1 MFFLRFFI
9 LFYYLLYVWST
20 YIHFAN
26 LYLYVLVYRYRSACR
41 FVSRKS
47 AVYPHTSLTRYVP
60 QNKVMNPLTRAD
72 KKTVRTLWSLLWPRH
87 SSLGPVL
94 LNIDVRQ
101 VAPLQERRTSQSW
114 LYRSS
119 CFAVRRVRYCLLLWR
134 TEAGQRST
142 HSRTKDSSTYFH
154 EPTALSGRHCC
165 ASKHVSLLVS
175 LSLWRAGKR
184 GSSRLLK
191 LLWEQRWTSFWN
203 RLCFALCE

>member
-1 MFFLRFFI
+1 MCLIYLRTLCEPI
-9 LFYYLLYVWST
+9 PIRACL
-20 YIHFAN
+20 
-26 LYLYVLVYRYRSACR
+26 YRSTCH

-47 AVYPHTSLTRYVP
+47 AVYHYTSLTRHVP
-60 QNKVMNPLTRAD
+60 RNKVMNPLTRAD

-87 SSLGPVL
+87 SSLGPAL

-119 CFAVRRVRYCLLLWR
+119 CFVVRRVRYCLLLWR

-154 EPTALSGRHCC
+154 EPTALSGRYCC
-165 ASKHVSLLVS
+165 ASKHVSLLVP

-184 GSSRLLK
+184 GSSDCLNCESK
-191 LLWEQRWTSFWN
+191 GDTSLWN
-203 RLCFALCE
+203 RLFLALCE